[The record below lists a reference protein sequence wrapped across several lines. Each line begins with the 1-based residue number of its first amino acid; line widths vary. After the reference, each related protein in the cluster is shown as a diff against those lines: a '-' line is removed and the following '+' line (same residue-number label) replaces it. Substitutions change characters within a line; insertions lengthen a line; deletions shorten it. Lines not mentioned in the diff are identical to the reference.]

1 MGAFEMTE
9 ATPYLIDLWCSLKG
23 AGVQG
28 LLGLIL
34 IVGVVIWRKVIW
46 KIWRKPRKED

>member
-1 MGAFEMTE
+1 MTE

-23 AGVQG
+23 AGIQG
-28 LLGLIL
+28 VVWLVVIA
-34 IVGVVIWRKVIW
+34 GVVIWRKVIL

>member
-1 MGAFEMTE
+1 MTE

-34 IVGVVIWRKVIW
+34 IVGVVIWRNVIL
-46 KIWRKPRKED
+46 KIWRKPRKEKDR